1 LAKASN
7 DVTIPRFYWPAV
19 VLFVALA
26 AIVFYSR
33 LPVLTSLRN
42 LAFDA
47 YQHAAPAAPIENSPI
62 RVVQIDESSLARIG
76 QWPWPRTTMADLT
89 QKLGEAGAAAIVFDI
104 VFAEPDRSSPD
115 QILDSVPPAR
125 REALA
130 RALGG
135 SIESHDAIFAAALGQ
150 NRTVLAATLHDQRT
164 DAPFPMR
171 AGLAVA
177 GDDPAPFLRDYP
189 GVSTNLTVLTDA
201 ATGIGFINWLPDGDQ
216 VMRRVPLLL
225 RHNGE
230 IAPSLSLE
238 ALRVAVDAST
248 YVVRASNANATQA
261 FGAHTGL
268 DSIKVGPVT
277 VPTDAEGQMWVRF
290 RRYEPHEAIPAW
302 QVLSGEA
309 DMAPLEGAIVLIG
322 ASAPGLM
329 DLRATP
335 LDSSIPGVEVHRQL
349 LEQIV
354 SGKFLTRPDYA
365 RGIELVAAVIAILLL
380 ALAAPR
386 FRPSINAAIGLAIV
400 AALWGLGFLLF
411 AQAGYLFD
419 PVYPTLAALIFGA
432 SATTY
437 FYQRTEHQRV
447 EIRRAFS
454 QYVAPSVVRQLT
466 AHPERL
472 KLGGEVRDLTVLFC
486 DIRNF
491 STIAERMSAEEL
503 TAFINSFLTPL
514 SDIIIE
520 NGGTIDKYMG
530 DAILAFWNA
539 PLDQPDH
546 AERACRASLQIV
558 ARMHELNRDWR
569 READA
574 AGRAF
579 EDVRIGIGLNSGECC
594 VGNLGSENRFDY
606 SAIGDAVNIASRL
619 EGLTKIYG
627 LSLLV
632 SEDTCKRAPDM
643 SFIEADLVRV
653 KGRTGATRV
662 FTAAPDQSAPADHAA
677 FLEAFRQGQFDEAS
691 ALLTRAEASV
701 PTALQP
707 LYRHYRER
715 LAAAREAPTTAW
727 DGVYDP
733 DRK

>member
-1 LAKASN
+1 LAKAAN
-7 DVTIPRFYWPAV
+7 ELAIPRFYWPAV
-19 VLFVALA
+19 VLFVVLA

-33 LPVLTSLRN
+33 LPVLSSLRN

-47 YQHAAPAAPIENSPI
+47 YQHAAPASPIENSPI

-89 QKLGEAGAAAIVFDI
+89 QRLGEAGAAAIVFDI
-104 VFAEPDRSSPD
+104 VFAEPDRTSPE

-135 SIESHDAIFAAALGQ
+135 SVESHDAIFAAALGR
-150 NRTVLAATLHDQRT
+150 NPTVLAATLHDQET
-164 DAPFPMR
+164 EAPFPTR

-189 GVSTNLTVLTDA
+189 GVATNLPALTDA
-201 ATGIGFINWLPDGDQ
+201 AAGTGFINWLPDGDQ

-238 ALRVAVDAST
+238 ALRVAVGAST

-290 RRYEPHEAIPAW
+290 RRYEPNEAIPAW
-302 QVLSGEA
+302 QILSGEA
-309 DMAPLEGAIVLIG
+309 DMAPLDGAIVLIG
-322 ASAPGLM
+322 ATAPGLM

-349 LEQIV
+349 LEQVV
-354 SGKFLTRPDYA
+354 SGSFLTRPDYA
-365 RGIELVAAVIAILLL
+365 PGVELVAAIIAILLL

-386 FRPSINAAIGLAIV
+386 FRPSINAVIGLVIV

-514 SDIIIE
+514 SDIIIDS
-520 NGGTIDKYMG
+520 GGTIDKYMG

-539 PLDQPDH
+539 PLDQSDH
-546 AERACRASLQIV
+546 AQRACRASLQIM
-558 ARMHELNRDWR
+558 ARMQELNREWR
-569 READA
+569 REAEA

-632 SEDTCKRAPDM
+632 SEDTCKRAPEM
-643 SFIEADLVRV
+643 GFIEADLVRV

-662 FTAAPDQSAPADHAA
+662 FTAAPDGVAPAEHAA
-677 FLEAFRQGQFDEAS
+677 FLDAFRQGQFDDAS
-691 ALLTRAEASV
+691 ALLTRAEPSV
-701 PTALQP
+701 PLSLQH

-715 LAAAREAPTTAW
+715 LAAAREEPPTAW
-727 DGVYDP
+727 DGVHDP